1 MKIGLCAWSFTGS
14 QRESGPERIDP
25 FDPEGLAI
33 LAGRWGLASIE
44 GSAGWFEGRDPGELA
59 AFRDRLD
66 AEGLGLFL
74 DTGGEIWRDPEP
86 LRSALRLARSL
97 GARVVRVTLS
107 GLLEG
112 DRRPYGLEG
121 WGDHLEAVARN
132 LGEVMPLAEELDIPV
147 GMENH
152 QDICSWELCRLCEQ
166 VGSPSLGV
174 TMDVGNALAVG
185 ETCSSF
191 ARRVMPYLKHV
202 HLKDYKV
209 YPTSSGYRLKRCPL
223 GSGVVDWPDMLGI
236 FRDGAPRIEACIEL
250 GATTARHIRILEPD
264 YWSTFP
270 QRPLE
275 GVVDAIRTLH
285 QASSDG
291 DWRTPHERGED
302 ADVRSAYELDQLET
316 SVSYLKEIGG
326 LPG

>member
-14 QRESGPERIDP
+14 HRESGRELDP
-25 FDPEGLAI
+25 FEPEGLAR
-33 LAGRWGLASIE
+33 LAALWGLASIE

-66 AEGLGLFL
+66 AAGLGLFL

-86 LRSALRLARSL
+86 LRSSVRLAHSL
-97 GARVVRVTLS
+97 GTRVVRVTVS
-107 GLLEG
+107 GMLEG
-112 DRRPYGLEG
+112 DRRSYGLDG
-121 WGDHLEAVARN
+121 WRDHLEAVARN
-132 LGEVMPLAEELDIPV
+132 LREVMPLAEELGISV

-191 ARRVMPYLKHV
+191 ARRVMPFLKHV
-202 HLKDYKV
+202 HLKDYTI

-223 GSGVVDWPDMLGI
+223 GSGVVDWVDMLGI
-236 FRDGAPRIEACIEL
+236 FGDGAPEVEACIEL
-250 GATTARHIRILEPD
+250 GATSARHIRILEAD
-264 YWSTFP
+264 YWSTFAP
-270 QRPLE
+270 RPLE
-275 GVVDAIRTLH
+275 GVIDAIRTLH
-285 QASSDG
+285 QASSPG
-291 DWRTPHERGED
+291 DLQTPHERGED
-302 ADVRSAYELDQLET
+302 ADMRVAYEFDQLET
-316 SVSYLKEIGG
+316 SVGYLKGIGG

>member
-1 MKIGLCAWSFTGS
+1 
-14 QRESGPERIDP
+14 
-25 FDPEGLAI
+25 
-33 LAGRWGLASIE
+33 
-44 GSAGWFEGRDPGELA
+44 
-59 AFRDRLD
+59 
-66 AEGLGLFL
+66 
-74 DTGGEIWRDPEP
+74 
-86 LRSALRLARSL
+86 
-97 GARVVRVTLS
+97 
-107 GLLEG
+107 
-112 DRRPYGLEG
+112 
-121 WGDHLEAVARN
+121 
-132 LGEVMPLAEELDIPV
+132 PLAEELDIPV